1 MDSERTLS
9 THAAHSFVE
18 KYKSARSEKQLAESF
33 WRDFLINVINVDDLL
48 TAGVEFQAPVKSS
61 ATGNV
66 NFIDVLWP
74 GVLLIEH
81 KSAGKSLD
89 KAEEQARDYLVSL
102 EPTKRPPVFIVS
114 DFKRVRIVEVFAGT
128 TVEFTLEDL
137 PQNLHRFESLFEGY
151 IASATRVEASA
162 DSQAA
167 TLMANLFIE
176 IEKAGFEGHE
186 VSVFLVRILFLLFGD
201 DARLWKR
208 GLFEALV
215 DSTPTNGS
223 GIGGLLQELF
233 QVVNTPRDK
242 RPLTLHTSLA
252 DFPYINGGLFNEPL
266 PVFSFTPE
274 MRRALLHACKYDWSQ
289 ISPAIF
295 GAMFQTIKDKTA
307 RRELG
312 EHYTSEANILKVIGP
327 LFLNEFNERLQKA
340 WDSPILLRRF
350 HKELA
355 TYTFADPAAG
365 CGNFL
370 ILTYKRLR
378 ELDLKLIARLQEIE
392 GTQAYV
398 GLDGTWGV
406 NIRLSQ
412 FHGIEYEEWSS
423 QIAQVAMFLTEHQAN
438 LALEEITGSSP
449 SLLPLGDSAHITH
462 GNALRLDW
470 STLWP
475 MTDKT
480 FIFGNPPFSGYSYQN
495 DEQREDTELIW
506 NGIPSGGAVDYVA
519 NWYLVTARLLA
530 KCGGRGAFVSTNSIT
545 QGEQPATIWGQL
557 SDLGMEID
565 FAHRTFAW
573 ENDAVG
579 KAAVHCVI
587 VGFSNRHST
596 TKKELWSYA
605 SVKARPTLSMVKN
618 INGYLLD
625 APDVLIT
632 SRTKPLSGT
641 TQPMVKGNQ
650 PTDGG
655 FLSNIDDITA
665 EQIRRTD
672 PVAARYLRR
681 LIGAQELI
689 HGDVRWC
696 LWLKGADP
704 SDIRNSREL
713 SRRVDEVRKLREASP
728 KKATQKDADRP
739 SEFQEIRHPS
749 SDYLAIPR
757 VSSVDRDYV
766 PIARFGVETITNDSL
781 FIIADAS
788 LTTFGFL
795 NSRPF
800 NVWNKA
806 VSGRLKSDTRISNTI
821 TYNNFPFPELTT
833 DQRNRLEEA
842 AQGVLDARAARPNE
856 SLAALYDKN
865 AMPSELRAAHR
876 VVDKEVLETL
886 GLKLDS
892 TDEAILE
899 KLFTLYTQATADLFT
914 SAPKVKKSKASTG
927 K

>member
-1 MDSERTLS
+1 MPTQPELS
-9 THAAHSFVE
+9 THSARAFVV

-33 WRDFLINVINVDDLL
+33 WRDFLIDVIKVDDLL
-48 TAGVEFQAPVKSS
+48 SAGVEFQAPVKS
-61 ATGNV
+61 ATSGNV

-74 GVLLIEH
+74 GILLIEH

-102 EPTKRPPVFIVS
+102 EASKRPPAFIVS

-128 TVEFTLEDL
+128 TIEFPLDEL
-137 PQNLHRFESLFEGY
+137 PRNLHRFESLFEGY
-151 IASATRVEASA
+151 IASATRIEATA
-162 DSQAA
+162 DSEAA

-176 IEKAGFEGHE
+176 IEKAGAPEHK

-208 GLFEALV
+208 GIFESLI
-215 DSTPTNGS
+215 DSTPINGS

-233 QVVNTPRDK
+233 QVVNTPREM
-242 RPLTLHTSLA
+242 RQTTLHHSLA
-252 DFPYINGGLFNEPL
+252 DFPYINGGLFSEAL
-266 PVFSFTPE
+266 EVFSFTPE
-274 MRRALLHACKYDWSQ
+274 MRTALVRACKYDWSQ

-350 HKELA
+350 HKELS

-370 ILTYKRLR
+370 ILSYKRLR

-449 SLLPLGDSAHITH
+449 NLLPLGESVQITH

-475 MTDKT
+475 MDEKT

-495 DEQREDTELIW
+495 GEQREDTELIW
-506 NGIPSGGAVDYVA
+506 RDIPSGRAVDYVA
-519 NWYLVTARLLA
+519 NWYLMAARHLA
-530 KCGGRGAFVSTNSIT
+530 HYGGKAAFVSTNSIT
-545 QGEQPATIWGQL
+545 QGEQPAIIWGQL
-557 SDLGMEID
+557 GDLGMEID

-573 ENDAVG
+573 DNDATG

-587 VGFSNRHST
+587 VGFSNRPKA
-596 TKKELWSYA
+596 TKRELWTYA
-605 SVKARPTLSMVKN
+605 TVKSRPALTMARN

-625 APDVLIT
+625 APNVLLT
-632 SRTKPLSGT
+632 ARTKPLSNH
-641 TQPMVKGNQ
+641 TQPMDYGSK

-655 FLSNIDDITA
+655 FLSNIDEATA
-665 EQIRRTD
+665 ENIRQTD
-672 PVAARYLRR
+672 PVAAKYLRR
-681 LIGAQELI
+681 IIGAQELI
-689 HGDVRWC
+689 HNENRWC

-713 SRRVDEVRKLREASP
+713 SWRVNEVRKLREAST
-728 KKATQKDADRP
+728 KRTTQRDAERP
-739 SEFQEIRHPS
+739 TEFQEIRQPATH
-749 SDYLAIPR
+749 YLAVPLH
-757 VSSVDRDYV
+757 SSEERDYV
-766 PIARFGVETITNDSL
+766 PIARFSADTITNNAVS
-781 FIIADAS
+781 IIADAS
-788 LTTFGFL
+788 LTTFAVL
-795 NSRPF
+795 NSRAF

-806 VSGRLKSDTRISNTI
+806 VSGRLESRTRISNTI
-821 TYNNFPFPELTT
+821 TYNNFPFPELAETP
-833 DQRNRLEEA
+833 RLRLEKA
-842 AQGVLDARAARPNE
+842 AQGILHAREARPTE

-865 AMPSELRAAHR
+865 AMPTELRAAHR
-876 VVDKEVLETL
+876 AVDKEILEAL

-892 TDEAILE
+892 PDEAILE
-899 KLFTLYTQATADLFT
+899 KLFALYTQATADLFT
-914 SAPKVKKSKASTG
+914 TPPKVKKSKA
-927 K
+927 KA